1 MCAECSLLFFIFLHL
16 DTVEGTNNFKL
27 GVPHSFAKL
36 VQYLLDQWQG
46 VTVLD
51 GDSVECSVVYTET
64 QSTFWLLD
72 KEDWCSSR

>member
-1 MCAECSLLFFIFLHL
+1 M
-16 DTVEGTNNFKL
+16 VEGTNNVKL

-36 VQYLLDQWQG
+36 VQHLPDQRQG

-51 GDSVECSVVYTET
+51 GDGVECSVINTEM
-64 QSTFWLLD
+64 QSTSWLLD